1 MGLKS
6 KRARNWP
13 CHVGTSVQL
22 FPCAP
27 VVLME
32 AGGSCGVSK
41 VEERTSMSSRGIHWG
56 SCRGLVGEG
65 SRFSRI
71 RAFRLGK
78 EPTIPSPDPPVL
90 SSPPFPEASSLIC
103 HRSLHHFCPKTLSRM
118 GTQSWATVRTA
129 CLSLSTHR
137 GGRERQHWEQDKSEL
152 ENKYNSYGLLVTVCT
167 ERGGERDE
175 TNLNKTTELE

>member
-103 HRSLHHFCPKTLSRM
+103 HRSLHHFCPNTLSRM
-118 GTQSWATVRTA
+118 GTQSWATVSTA
-129 CLSLSTHR
+129 CLSPSTHR
-137 GGRERQHWEQDKSEL
+137 EREREQQI
-152 ENKYNSYGLLVTVCT
+152 
-167 ERGGERDE
+167 
-175 TNLNKTTELE
+175 